1 MTATTLQPGE
11 GEVWNSFW
19 STSQDGLKL
28 HARHYGAQHR
38 DRLPVVC
45 LAGLTRSSADFH
57 EIATSLSMHRT
68 RPRQVLALDYR
79 GRGRSDYD
87 TNPAN
92 YDIPVEL
99 QDVQDVLTAAGIH
112 EAIVIGTSRGGL
124 IAMALSAVRP
134 GCLKGVVLNDIGPV
148 IDGKGLARIK
158 SYVGKL
164 PQPKDY
170 SEAVLILKRVASQH
184 FTRLSDAEWEVFAR
198 RSFKQTERG
207 LEPDYDRNLMKSLL
221 AYDLEKPLPTIW
233 PLFEGLKDVPVLS
246 IRGEHSDLFSE
257 QTQAEMQKRHP
268 HCDTYTVVG
277 EGHAPLLGDRP
288 TMQKI
293 GVFVTASEDRA
304 AKRAA

>member
-1 MTATTLQPGE
+1 MATSPLQPGE
-11 GEVWNSFW
+11 GEHWNSFW

-28 HARHYGAQHR
+28 HARLYGAEHTN
-38 DRLPVVC
+38 RLPVVC

-57 EIATSLSMHRT
+57 EIAVSLATHRT
-68 RPRQVLALDYR
+68 RPRQVLSLDYR

-87 TNPAN
+87 SNHAN

-112 EAIVIGTSRGGL
+112 EAIFIGTSRGGL
-124 IAMALSAVRP
+124 IAMAMSAVRP
-134 GCLKGVVLNDIGPV
+134 GCIKGVVLNDIGPV

-164 PQPKDY
+164 PQPKNY
-170 SEAVLILKRVASQH
+170 AEAVQILKRVASQH

-198 RSFKQTERG
+198 RSFKETDRG
-207 LEPDYDRNLMKSLL
+207 LVPDYDINLMKSLL

-233 PLFEGLKDVPVLS
+233 PLFEGLKNVPVLS
-246 IRGEHSDLFSE
+246 IRGEHSDLFSAE
-257 QTQAEMQKRHP
+257 TQSEMQKRHP
-268 HCDTYTVVG
+268 QCDIYTVVG

-293 GVFVTASEDRA
+293 STFVTMAEDRSNR
-304 AKRAA
+304 RAA